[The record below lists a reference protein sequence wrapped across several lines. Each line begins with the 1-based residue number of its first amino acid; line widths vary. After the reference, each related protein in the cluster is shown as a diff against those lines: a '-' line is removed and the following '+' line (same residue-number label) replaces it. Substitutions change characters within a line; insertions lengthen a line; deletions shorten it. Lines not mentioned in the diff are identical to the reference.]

1 MAWGEWETEK
11 IQIVKQLRAR
21 RTLSSLSS
29 LSSFVC
35 QLETEEIATFKG
47 FDTAAGVRLWRL
59 LTVMVLGKL
68 QRSVELWGGEDLEH
82 ANRKLIKEFTEES
95 QHPKYQTQ

>member
-1 MAWGEWETEK
+1 MVGVAWGEWETEK

-29 LSSFVC
+29 FVF
-35 QLETEEIATFKG
+35 QLEAEAFEDYG
-47 FDTAAGVRLWRL
+47 TAAGVRLWRW

-68 QRSVELWGGEDLEH
+68 QRSVEPWGVGEDLE
-82 ANRKLIKEFTEES
+82 
-95 QHPKYQTQ
+95 